1 MYGVRIFSPFTQELN
16 YYESVNVKE
25 EDHIAKIINRNNLWL
40 ELESDQNSPF
50 TSFLNLLLDVI

>member
-25 EDHIAKIINRNNLWL
+25 DHIAKKINRNNLWL